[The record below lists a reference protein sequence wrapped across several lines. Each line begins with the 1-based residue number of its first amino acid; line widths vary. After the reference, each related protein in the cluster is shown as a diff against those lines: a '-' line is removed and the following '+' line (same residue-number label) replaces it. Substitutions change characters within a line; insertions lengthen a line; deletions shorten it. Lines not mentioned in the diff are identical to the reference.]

1 MNNKFISFTQ
11 GGKSCPSLSGVLRAE
26 APLALTGSL
35 APGGAA
41 GVSLAA

>member
-1 MNNKFISFTQ
+1 MNNKFISFAQ
-11 GGKSCPSLSGVLRAE
+11 GKSCPSLSGVLRAE